1 MVKLTPELIQQSVQ
15 RMNPVKDRELIL
27 RGLSNESQTY
37 EFDKNSLFV
46 PQDTKFRS

>member
-27 RGLSNESQTY
+27 RGLSNERQVY
-37 EFDKNSLFV
+37 EFVNNALFV